1 MKHTKQTLGRLG
13 ALLLSL
19 ALVLSVF
26 AGCSSGGLPLAS
38 QESGVS
44 SRGRPPR
51 RRKALRLFPARQSP
65 PLWESAAS
73 GESAVLRRP

>member
-26 AGCSSGGLPLAS
+26 AGCSSGSVSYALVAAFLEE
-38 QESGVS
+38 ES
-44 SRGRPPR
+44 
-51 RRKALRLFPARQSP
+51 
-65 PLWESAAS
+65 
-73 GESAVLRRP
+73 